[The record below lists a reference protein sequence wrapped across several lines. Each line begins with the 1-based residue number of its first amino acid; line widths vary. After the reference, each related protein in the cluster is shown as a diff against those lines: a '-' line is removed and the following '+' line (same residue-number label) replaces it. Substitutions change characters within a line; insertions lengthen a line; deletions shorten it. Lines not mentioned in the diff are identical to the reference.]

1 MSLCRHGSRVETE
14 SNVPSSLFHWWCY
27 VKLCWWREAPL
38 YLLMCGVWWCCDH
51 AAVDTH
57 CPAPPRRRRR
67 PAQFTMG
74 GGCSSNK
81 YFYSGHQIFLCPQL
95 QSCSWSCSVDIEID
109 GNRSRD
115 LQSCQ
120 CVQIALNIFI
130 VGNNLDNKGVRDCS
144 FSCSNLK
151 YFLQCQVSVRT
162 FVSSADIFCD
172 CKYFGCVR
180 KGWAS
185 DAIMQKVTSK

>member
-1 MSLCRHGSRVETE
+1 MSSRKQSRDREQRPLIIVPLVVLCKAVLVEGGSSV
-14 SNVPSSLFHWWCY
+14 SAHVWCL
-27 VKLCWWREAPL
+27 VVLW
-38 YLLMCGVWWCCDH
+38 CGDH
-51 AAVDTH
+51 AAVDTQ

-81 YFYSGHQIFLCPQL
+81 YFYSGHQIFLCLQL
-95 QSCSWSCSVDIEID
+95 QSCSGSFSVEID
-109 GNRSRD
+109 GNRGTD

-144 FSCSNLK
+144 FSCNNLK

-172 CKYFGCVR
+172 
-180 KGWAS
+180 
-185 DAIMQKVTSK
+185 